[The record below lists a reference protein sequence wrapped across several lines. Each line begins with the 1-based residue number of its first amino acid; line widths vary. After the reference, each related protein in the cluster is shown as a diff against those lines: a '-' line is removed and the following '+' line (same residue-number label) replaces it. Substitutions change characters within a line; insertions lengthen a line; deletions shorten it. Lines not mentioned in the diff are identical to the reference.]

1 MKSNLCYQHGLKLL
15 IKLSECPQY
24 LICTWRFI
32 YLVNLKFLFDS
43 SNIEGY
49 CMNNMHSYFQFF
61 ILISLCLLLWGCEKP
76 GTANSLSEVEEKEP
90 VPVAPQPVSAVSA
103 PEPLPEKKTAKEAV
117 EIAEEIPLPEKKSA
131 PVQPPFSDELL
142 RAVQNWQMI
151 PKSVFPLKAISLYR
165 KVDLE
170 AKTSSGKVIAT
181 SVADIGEEVTA
192 LGIDQGKLV
201 VASPNMVKLRGIVEL
216 DQTDFKQMVAYLFE
230 LRKEQRE
237 KLKNR
242 PKLTKQVD
250 RASDATHDTQEV
262 AEDFIPDPLD
272 FGHGRFCI
280 CKECREKR
288 LAQSVSLKSGH
299 GLEP

>member
-1 MKSNLCYQHGLKLL
+1 MKSMH
-15 IKLSECPQY
+15 
-24 LICTWRFI
+24 I
-32 YLVNLKFLFDS
+32 YLKIFFLIISFFLF
-43 SNIEGY
+43 
-49 CMNNMHSYFQFF
+49 
-61 ILISLCLLLWGCEKP
+61 WGCEKP
-76 GTANSLSEVEEKEP
+76 STPIPHSELEENEPAVAEPEP
-90 VPVAPQPVSAVSA
+90 VSTLPA
-103 PEPLPEKKTAKEAV
+103 PEPK
-117 EIAEEIPLPEKKSA
+117 PLPKEKITTKIPEITEEMPLLEKKSE
-131 PVQPPFSDELL
+131 PVLPPFSDELL
-142 RAVQNWQMI
+142 QAVQNWQKI
-151 PKSVFPLKAISLYR
+151 PKSVFPLKAISLFR

-192 LGIDQGKLV
+192 LGMDQGKLV
-201 VASPNMVKLRGIVEL
+201 IASPNMVKLRGVVEL

-242 PKLTKQVD
+242 PKSTTQVD
-250 RASDATHDTQEV
+250 PVSDATQNTQEIT
-262 AEDFIPDPLD
+262 EDFIPDPLD

-288 LAQSVSLKSGH
+288 LANKIILKTGH